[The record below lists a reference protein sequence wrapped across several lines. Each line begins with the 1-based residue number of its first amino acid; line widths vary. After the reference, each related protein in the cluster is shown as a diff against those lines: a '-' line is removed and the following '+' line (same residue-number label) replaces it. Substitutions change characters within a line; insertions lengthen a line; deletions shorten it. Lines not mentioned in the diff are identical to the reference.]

1 MTEAT
6 GGRKYYNCQWAQEDV
21 KTLYNLL
28 NNNNNNNNNNKNNN
42 NKNIFCWII
51 YCEGVRSGSV
61 G

>member
-21 KTLYNLL
+21 ETSYNL
-28 NNNNNNNNNNKNNN
+28 
-42 NKNIFCWII
+42 II
-51 YCEGVRSGSV
+51 IIIIIIIKWFNYDSWMV